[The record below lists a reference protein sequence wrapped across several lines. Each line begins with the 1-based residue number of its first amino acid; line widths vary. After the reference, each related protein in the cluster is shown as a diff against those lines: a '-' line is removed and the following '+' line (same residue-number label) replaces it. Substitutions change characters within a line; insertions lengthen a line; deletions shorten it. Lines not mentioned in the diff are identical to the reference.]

1 MECPRQLTS
10 FGGSYKRSNQR
21 YNVIHYMNKVIEDFK
36 AVAKELHTQLGDR
49 SHAVKEWDDGFLLS
63 VHCPF
68 SSKESW
74 DVEEKSDEKGEFC
87 SCCGQNLQSLYDG
100 LDAKA
105 EYEEELRGEQQME
118 HARGN

>member
-1 MECPRQLTS
+1 
-10 FGGSYKRSNQR
+10 
-21 YNVIHYMNKVIEDFK
+21 MNKIIEDFK

-49 SHAVKEWDDGFLLS
+49 SHAVKEWDDGMILS

-74 DVEEKSDEKGEFC
+74 EVDERADEKGEFC
-87 SCCGQNLQSLYDG
+87 SCCGQNLQGLYDG

-105 EYEEELRGEQQME
+105 EYEEELRGERQME